1 MWFIKE
7 EFLVKKSTGSSGLP
21 AFTDVF
27 GKRLNLY
34 YVFSSGLLEALL
46 LTID

>member
-21 AFTDVF
+21 AF
-27 GKRLNLY
+27 
-34 YVFSSGLLEALL
+34 LLSPTSLVNG
-46 LTID
+46 